1 MQICIHTQT
10 QIYTNMIIL
19 KTSEKIHTVLANML
33 LKDHPTSFKQL
44 FLLTEELGKELGL
57 TEIFLNKIL

>member
-10 QIYTNMIIL
+10 QIHTNMIIL

-33 LKDHPTSFKQL
+33 LKDHPTSFKEL

>member
-1 MQICIHTQT
+1 
-10 QIYTNMIIL
+10 MIIL

>member
-10 QIYTNMIIL
+10 QIHTNMIIL